1 MEIDIIF
8 LDMRLPP
15 SEDGTILSGEDLGL
29 KIKELLPNSKII
41 VSTTFNDNY
50 KVHSI
55 FRSLNPDGFLV
66 KNDITPQ
73 ELVTAIQEVLTDP
86 PYYSKTIMKLL
97 RNETLSDHVIDD
109 LDRKILYELSI
120 GTKMKNLPD
129 VVPLSI
135 TAIERR
141 KREIKKMF
149 SISSLDDRDLIL
161 TAREKGFI

>member
-1 MEIDIIF
+1 MSLFF
-8 LDMRLPP
+8 LQVFLRFLN
-15 SEDGTILSGEDLGL
+15 
-29 KIKELLPNSKII
+29 KKKC
-41 VSTTFNDNY
+41 TFRFADY
-50 KVHSI
+50 I
-55 FRSLNPDGFLV
+55 
-66 KNDITPQ
+66 
-73 ELVTAIQEVLTDP
+73 
-86 PYYSKTIMKLL
+86 
-97 RNETLSDHVIDD
+97 IDD

>member
-1 MEIDIIF
+1 
-8 LDMRLPP
+8 
-15 SEDGTILSGEDLGL
+15 
-29 KIKELLPNSKII
+29 
-41 VSTTFNDNY
+41 
-50 KVHSI
+50 
-55 FRSLNPDGFLV
+55 
-66 KNDITPQ
+66 
-73 ELVTAIQEVLTDP
+73 
-86 PYYSKTIMKLL
+86 MKLL

-120 GTKMKNLPD
+120 GTKMKNLPG